1 MRRGAGVW
9 GGEGK
14 GKGEEKAGEEVVIQL
29 APLDQ
34 KDLPPSIIFVF
45 SLHPANQ
52 IL

>member
-1 MRRGAGVW
+1 MRRGGGGL
-9 GGEGK
+9 GGEGEGGRRRK
-14 GKGEEKAGEEVVIQL
+14 GGEEVVIQL